1 MIDALLAT
9 LEREAE
15 TEISRVLDDA
25 RARAAEIVAA
35 AEQRIALRRKQTLE
49 QRTATAQAEHERAL
63 AAARGAARAQVL
75 AARAALLDGLF
86 ARVRAELPA
95 VAASAAYRAGLARQ
109 LEHLSVFAGDRSI
122 TVRCS
127 PALTATLRH
136 VIKTNGRWPIRADS
150 HIAAGFRLTTA
161 DGTLEI
167 DATLENRL
175 ERLRPQLAL
184 EALAALSI

>member
-25 RARAAEIVAA
+25 RARAAELVAA
-35 AEQRIALRRKQTLE
+35 ARQRSTAVREQTLE
-49 QRTATAQAEHERAL
+49 QRTATARAEHERAL
-63 AAARGAARAQVL
+63 ATKRAAARAQVL
-75 AARAALLDGLF
+75 AARGALLDRLF
-86 ARVRAELPA
+86 DRLRAELPA
-95 VAASAAYRAGLARQ
+95 VARSAAYRAGLPRQ
-109 LEHLSVFAGDRSI
+109 LEHLKTFAGDRSV

-127 PALTATLRH
+127 PALVATMRN
-136 VIKTNGRWPIRADS
+136 VVKRNGRLPIRPDV
-150 HIAAGFRLTTA
+150 HITAGFRLSTA

>member
-9 LEREAE
+9 LEREAK

-35 AEQRIALRRKQTLE
+35 AQQRSTALREQTLE
-49 QRTATAQAEHERAL
+49 QRTATARAEHDRAL
-63 AAARGAARAQVL
+63 ATTRATARAQVL
-75 AARAALLDGLF
+75 AARGALLDRLF
-86 ARVRAELPA
+86 DRLRAELPA
-95 VAASAAYRAGLARQ
+95 VARSAVYRAGLARE
-109 LEHLSVFAGDRSI
+109 LERLKAFAGDRSV
-122 TVRCS
+122 TVRCN
-127 PALTATLRH
+127 PALVATLRN
-136 VIKTNGRWPIRADS
+136 VVKRNGRLPIRPDV
-150 HIAAGFRLTTA
+150 HNTAGFRLSTA

>member
-9 LEREAE
+9 LAREAE

-35 AEQRIALRRKQTLE
+35 AEQRIALRREQTLE
-49 QRTATAQAEHERAL
+49 QRTATTRAEHERAL
-63 AAARGAARAQVL
+63 ATTRVAARAQVL
-75 AARAALLDGLF
+75 TARGALLDRLF
-86 ARVRAELPA
+86 DRLRAELPA
-95 VAASAAYRAGLARQ
+95 VARSAAYRAGLPRQ
-109 LEHLSVFAGDRSI
+109 LEHLKTFAGNRS
-122 TVRCS
+122 VAVSCN
-127 PALTATLRH
+127 PALAPTLRN
-136 VIKTNGRWPIRADS
+136 VVKTNGRLPIRADS
-150 HIAAGFRLTTA
+150 EIAAGFRLTTA

>member
-25 RARAAEIVAA
+25 RARAAELVAA
-35 AEQRIALRRKQTLE
+35 AKQRSTALREQTLE
-49 QRTATAQAEHERAL
+49 QRTATARAEHERAL
-63 AAARGAARAQVL
+63 ATTRAVARAQVL
-75 AARAALLDGLF
+75 AARGALLDRLF
-86 ARVRAELPA
+86 DRLRAELPA
-95 VAASAAYRAGLARQ
+95 VARSAAYRAGLARE
-109 LEHLSVFAGDRSI
+109 LERLRAFAGDRSV
-122 TVRCS
+122 TVRCN
-127 PALTATLRH
+127 PALVATLRN
-136 VIKTNGRWPIRADS
+136 VVKSNGRLPIRPDV
-150 HIAAGFRLTTA
+150 HITAGFRLSTA